1 MDAIF
6 IISALVVGLVV
17 GYLAAHIK
25 GTKSQALLEAEQS
38 ARQSDRQAA
47 EKQLADSLAQQQS
60 NYEQQLQAA
69 ERQHA
74 DAMAQQRSSY
84 EQQLLSLKELLNQE
98 RDGRKADKEEAKK
111 QLDYQVEQIRK
122 SYGEQ
127 IVLVKEQAANATAEL
142 LKARSQELQEANTTQ
157 IDALLKPLRQ
167 NIETMQKTMNDN
179 REAMGRSTAGFEA
192 AMKQMMERT
201 NDIGQQ
207 ADRLSNALQH
217 KNKTTGNWG
226 ELVLTELLE
235 SQGLQ
240 SGVHFD
246 VQETLRDNDGNALTN
261 DETGSRMIPDVVV
274 HLADNRDVVVDAKA
288 SLTAFVDYQNAD
300 DDAKRAEAAQ
310 RHIESVRSHVKELV
324 GKKYQDYILPPHV
337 SAGFTIMFIPNDG
350 ALQLVMSECPQLW
363 RDAFEKNV
371 FIAGSQTLVAA
382 LRIIDLAW
390 VNVQQNRNT
399 QRIIDEGRK
408 LIDRVVKF
416 HELFQKAGQKLSEA
430 TQLYHD
436 MSEKMYDGRQSIVSA
451 GRNLEELGVKGKK
464 QLPEE

>member
-1 MDAIF
+1 METVISIVAF
-6 IISALVVGLVV
+6 IAGLVI
-17 GYLAAHIK
+17 GYLVAHIK
-25 GTKSQALLEAEQS
+25 GTKSQALLEAEQR
-38 ARQSDRQAA
+38 ARQ
-47 EKQLADSLAQQQS
+47 ADSLSAEQKLADALAQQES
-60 NYEQQLQAA
+60 GYKLQV
-69 ERQHA
+69 E
-74 DAMAQQRSSY
+74 
-84 EQQLLSLKELLNQE
+84 SLKEQLNEE
-98 RDGRKADKEEAKK
+98 RSGRKADKEESQQ
-111 QLDYQVEQIRK
+111 QLEKAIAQLRQSYNEQIT
-122 SYGEQ
+122 
-127 IVLVKEQAANATAEL
+127 LVREQAATATAEL
-142 LKARSQELQEANTTQ
+142 LKARSQELQTANTAQ

-167 NIETMQKTMNDN
+167 NLETMQKSMIDN

-201 NDIGQQ
+201 NSIGQQ

-226 ELVLTELLE
+226 ELILTELLE

-240 SGVHFD
+240 RGIHFD
-246 VQETLRDNDGNALTN
+246 IQQTLRDSDGNALTN
-261 DETGSRMIPDVVV
+261 SETGSRMIPDVVV

-288 SLTAFVDYQNAD
+288 SLTAFVDYQNATD
-300 DDAKRAEAAQ
+300 EAERADAIA

-350 ALQLVMSECPQLW
+350 ALQLVMTECPQLW

-399 QRIIDEGRK
+399 QRIIDEARK
-408 LIDRVVKF
+408 LIDRVERF
-416 HELFQKAGQKLSEA
+416 HELFQKAGQKLTEA

-436 MSEKMYDGRQSIVSA
+436 MAEKMYDGRQSIVGA
-451 GRNLEELGVKGKK
+451 GRSLEELGVKGKK
-464 QLPEE
+464 QLPEG